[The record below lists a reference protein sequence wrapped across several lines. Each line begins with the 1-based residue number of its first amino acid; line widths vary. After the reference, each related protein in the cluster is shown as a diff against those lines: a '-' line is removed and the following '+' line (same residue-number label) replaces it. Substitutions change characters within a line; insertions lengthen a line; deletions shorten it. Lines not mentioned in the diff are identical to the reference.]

1 MTARRKLF
9 LMVLPVLLVPGF
21 VFSQGTSQAAQYA
34 SVVKLQS
41 HFANQG
47 DESAA
52 GLYVGKDQQSAY
64 FITVRHAVV
73 DDSGAAPVS
82 AKSVTL
88 QFSKSP
94 QVFPAKV
101 FDSIDQIL
109 DLAVVY
115 LPLANVPP
123 DLPQVPETEATAGL
137 AITIVGHP
145 AAGDWSIWEG
155 MVENEYAPGGDVHH
169 FTTTTNPSLAK
180 GYSGGPEFDHAGN
193 FLGMQVSYE
202 TTYGIAAKSG
212 EIVAQLNAWRIPTNN
227 LTVKKIGAEASS
239 STDIESIKSV
249 LSRYEDAYNHVDSNA
264 LWRVW
269 PNPPP
274 KTKQAIERYFASAVS
289 INAKLELEAPEIGA
303 NHADATVSGRFLQRF
318 TPRVGTP
325 PPIRDDEIKFALK
338 KTSGVWTVVGV
349 E

>member
-1 MTARRKLF
+1 MTARRRLF
-9 LMVLPVLLVPGF
+9 IVAMPALLMHGF
-21 VFSQGTSQAAQYA
+21 AFLQATSQAAEFS

-47 DESAA
+47 NETAA
-52 GLYVGKDQQSAY
+52 GLFVGKDQQSAY

-73 DDSGAAPVS
+73 DDSGATPVS
-82 AKSVTL
+82 AQSVTL

-94 QVFPAKV
+94 QSFPARV
-101 FDSIDQIL
+101 FDHTDPIL

-123 DLPQVPETEATAGL
+123 DLPQVPEADAKASL
-137 AITIVGHP
+137 AISIVGHP
-145 AAGDWSIWEG
+145 AAGDWSVWEG
-155 MVENEYAPGGDVHH
+155 MVENEFAPEGDVHH

-180 GYSGGPEFDHAGN
+180 GYSGGPEFDQAGN
-193 FLGMQVSYE
+193 FIGMQVSYE

-212 EIVAQLNAWRIPTNN
+212 EIVAQLNAWRVPTNN
-227 LTVKKIGAEASS
+227 LTVKKTGAGDSS
-239 STDIESIKSV
+239 STDIEAIKGI

-264 LWRVW
+264 LWRAW

-274 KTKQAIERYFASAVS
+274 KTKQAIERYFASAAS
-289 INAKLELEAPEIGA
+289 INAKLDLETPEIAA
-303 NHADATVSGRFLQRF
+303 NHADATVSGRFSQRF
-318 TPRVGTP
+318 TPRVGTS
-325 PPIRDDEIKFALK
+325 PPIRNDQIKFVLK
-338 KTSGVWTVVGV
+338 KTSGVWMIVDV